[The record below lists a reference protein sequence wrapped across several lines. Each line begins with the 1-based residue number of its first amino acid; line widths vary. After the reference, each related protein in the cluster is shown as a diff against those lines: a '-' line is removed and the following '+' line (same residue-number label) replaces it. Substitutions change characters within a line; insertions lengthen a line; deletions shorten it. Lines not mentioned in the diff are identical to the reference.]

1 MIILMDIINIYME
14 KTTKKQ
20 KTYEWEFNFNL
31 GDAAVIEKN
40 TIDQMGS
47 NISSKYVKAKFLPNK
62 IICFWYYHS
71 NSLIVINLAK
81 V

>member
-31 GDAAVIEKN
+31 GDAAVIEKK
-40 TIDQMGS
+40 TQLTKWGQR
-47 NISSKYVKAKFLPNK
+47 
-62 IICFWYYHS
+62 YHQ
-71 NSLIVINLAK
+71 NM
-81 V
+81 

>member
-31 GDAAVIEKN
+31 GDAAGIEKKN
-40 TIDQMGS
+40 TFDQMGS

-62 IICFWYYHS
+62 IICF
-71 NSLIVINLAK
+71 
-81 V
+81 